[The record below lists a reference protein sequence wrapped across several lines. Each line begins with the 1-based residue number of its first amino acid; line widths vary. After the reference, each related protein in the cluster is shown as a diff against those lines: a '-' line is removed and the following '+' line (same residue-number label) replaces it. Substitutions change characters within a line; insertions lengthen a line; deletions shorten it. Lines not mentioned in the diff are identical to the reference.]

1 MPPGHLLADVFPTCS
16 DGRSQ
21 TEDTLKDYLS
31 LCQLDSNWCL
41 PKRARREDIL
51 DYSAPHTRP
60 GQGKEIQIPSNHNKY
75 IDQVKSIAV
84 LSGFE
89 LWLFFSTRFTHNA
102 GRQKKKKKRQTTSAS
117 EVIADLFIVSDT
129 HLSLPLSLMQYG
141 TVPELHAVKE
151 NLIYT
156 YKTRH

>member
-1 MPPGHLLADVFPTCS
+1 M
-16 DGRSQ
+16 
-21 TEDTLKDYLS
+21 
-31 LCQLDSNWCL
+31 
-41 PKRARREDIL
+41 
-51 DYSAPHTRP
+51 
-60 GQGKEIQIPSNHNKY
+60 
-75 IDQVKSIAV
+75 AV
-84 LSGFE
+84 
-89 LWLFFSTRFTHNA
+89 FFSTRFTHNA

-129 HLSLPLSLMQYG
+129 HLSLPLSLMQYE